1 MTTINQNLT
10 VATHSQQPETR
21 HLTPETR
28 FQNTIIP
35 ECSIVAKSNISAP
48 RTAQQALI
56 PPWGSIAEWREFHH
70 MLSHTISTSA
80 GELKRARSQAGAIQD
95 QLLTVSDMMAQ
106 LSAETCTHCPA
117 VCCLSAKIWAD
128 FKDALFWHL
137 TDQAVPLR
145 QTISHVNQVCRYLG
159 SQGCTLPRMSRPF
172 VCTWYLCPT
181 QVSRLQTSPNHNA
194 WEGMQNTLTSV
205 KRLRHK
211 MENTFVN
218 ALF

>member
-70 MLSHTISTSA
+70 ILSHTISTIA
-80 GELKRARSQAGAIQD
+80 GELKRTRSQAGAIQE
-95 QLLTVSDMMAQ
+95 QLLTVSDIMAQ

-137 TDQAVPLR
+137 SGQAVPLQ
-145 QTISHVNQVCRYLG
+145 QTIPHVNQVCRYLG
-159 SQGCTLPRMSRPF
+159 SRGCTLPRLSRPF
-172 VCTWYLCPT
+172 VCTWYCCPT
-181 QVSRLQTSPNHNA
+181 QVLHMQTRPQSGDWAALRDTLQSI
-194 WEGMQNTLTSV
+194 
-205 KRLRHK
+205 KRNRQKL
-211 MENTFVN
+211 ENTFVKTVS
-218 ALF
+218 